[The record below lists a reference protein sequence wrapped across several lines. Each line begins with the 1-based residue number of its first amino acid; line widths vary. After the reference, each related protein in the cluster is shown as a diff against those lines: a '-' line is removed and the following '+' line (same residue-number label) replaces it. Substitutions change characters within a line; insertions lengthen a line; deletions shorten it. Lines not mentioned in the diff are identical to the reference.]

1 MKQWLFILFMII
13 SPSNASANEK
23 VRLALSEYAWEKRQL
38 IVFAPSSEN
47 KQYLLFK
54 KVEAEF
60 RDEFEER
67 KLHTWHVIANDSVRL
82 ESTVNATVNEK
93 INNSITNQDFRDTY
107 NVSKN
112 EFRLLLIGYDQG
124 EKLRQE
130 KVNIDYLFA
139 EIDQMPM
146 RIQEMQ

>member
-1 MKQWLFILFMII
+1 MKKWLFILFMII
-13 SPSNASANEK
+13 NPSISSANEK
-23 VRLALSEYAWEKRQL
+23 VKSALSEYAWEKRQL
-38 IVFAPSSEN
+38 IVFAPNIEH
-47 KQYLLFK
+47 KQYQLFK
-54 KVEAEF
+54 KVSAEF

-82 ESTVNATVNEK
+82 DSTVKDDV
-93 INNSITNQDFRDTY
+93 TNQGFRDSF
-107 NVSKN
+107 NVSRN

-124 EKLRQE
+124 VKLRQ
-130 KVNIDYLFA
+130 KQVNIDYLFA

>member
-13 SPSNASANEK
+13 SPSISSANEK
-23 VRLALSEYAWEKRQL
+23 VRLALSEYAWDKRQL

-54 KVEAEF
+54 KVEVEF

-82 ESTVNATVNEK
+82 ESTVK
-93 INNSITNQDFRDTY
+93 GDITNQHFRDSY
-107 NVSKN
+107 DVGEN

-124 EKLRQE
+124 EKLRQKE
-130 KVNIDYLFA
+130 VNIDYLFA